1 MENYVKFVLKRS
13 AVCEEDCFFL
23 FFFAPENC

>member
-1 MENYVKFVLKRS
+1 MENYVNFALKRF

-23 FFFAPENC
+23 FFFVRKNC